1 MLCLKVVLFP
11 KITQLLL
18 LGVMQAIY
26 RSESSGTSTDEGGI
40 KHKDYR
46 PSRFVL
52 NNPKP
57 LQFSRHI
64 LITGFTA
71 HSSRCFHFPGLEIIC
86 HLRTLRTHQASKF
99 SCISMQQA
107 HVADLSHSA
116 CNSLCM
122 CFISLANE
130 FIILHEMEQG
140 SAIAALM
147 TDFQTHLDLA

>member
-1 MLCLKVVLFP
+1 
-11 KITQLLL
+11 
-18 LGVMQAIY
+18 MQAIY

-40 KHKDYR
+40 EHQDYR
-46 PSRFVL
+46 LSRFVL

-71 HSSRCFHFPGLEIIC
+71 HSSTYRCFHFPGLEIIC

-116 CNSLCM
+116 YNSLCT